1 MTNELTD
8 LTNIPAP
15 TLTLDPVS
23 DGEVAEASIIEV
35 DSPAAPSLADS
46 LSAEELAQVDAFARQ
61 IDIANSQQ
69 VLTFGAGAQKKMAS
83 FSETALAKVR
93 TQDLGEAGDLIAGVV
108 TELKNFD
115 VDDDDKGFF
124 GLFKKSA
131 NKITSLKARY
141 DTAEAN
147 VDKIAKT
154 LEGHQVQLM
163 KDAATLDKLYELNL
177 TYFKEL
183 TMYLLAGR
191 QRLAE
196 VREGELADL
205 SAKAQASGSTED
217 AEAVQK
223 LSAACNRFEKKLS
236 DLDLSR
242 TVAMQMAPQIRLVQN
257 NEMLMIEKIQTT
269 LVNTIPLWKSQMLLA
284 LGLANNEAA
293 LKAQSAVTDM
303 TNELLRKNAEKLKA
317 STVEVA
323 RESERGIV
331 DIETLKATNENLI
344 QTFDEVM
351 KIQAEGRAKR
361 ARGGDAPHGSRAAP
375 ETAGGEV
382 ARARDGAGYRG
393 SARGGGGERPGRARG
408 KSGVRDARRRGD
420 RLRQALPPASGG
432 LGAGAFR
439 LRAAPHPC
447 RRGGPPGGPHSQG
460 GRAHQRRLR
469 HSPRFRR

>member
-1 MTNELTD
+1 MNDELTN

-15 TLTLDPVS
+15 TLTLDPVVE
-23 DGEVAEASIIEV
+23 DTAVKASIIEV
-35 DSPAAPSLADS
+35 EAPPAPSHAES
-46 LSAEELAQVDAFARQ
+46 LSAEALAQVDAIAQQ

-69 VLTFGAGAQKKMAS
+69 VLTFGSGAQKKMAS
-83 FSETALAKVR
+83 FSETALSKVR
-93 TQDLGEAGDLIAGVV
+93 TQDLGEAGNLIASVV
-108 TELKNFD
+108 TELKSFD
-115 VDDDDKGFF
+115 TDDEEKGLF
-124 GLFKKSA
+124 GLFKRQA
-131 NKITSLKARY
+131 NKIVALKARY
-141 DTAEAN
+141 DSAEAN
-147 VDKIAKT
+147 VDKIARA
-154 LEGHQVQLM
+154 LEAHQVTLM
-163 KDAATLDKLYELNL
+163 KDAATMDKLYELNL
-177 TYFKEL
+177 TYVKEL

-196 VREGELADL
+196 VREGELAAL
-205 SAKAQASGSTED
+205 AAKAQASASTED

-303 TNELLRKNAEKLKA
+303 TNELLRKNAEKLKQ

-361 ARGGDAPHGSRAAP
+361 AEA
-375 ETAGGEV
+375 EV
-382 ARARDGAGYRG
+382 EMRRMEAELR
-393 SARGGGGERPGRARG
+393 SKLLE
-408 KSGVRDARRRGD
+408 VR
-420 RLRQALPPASGG
+420 
-432 LGAGAFR
+432 
-439 LRAAPHPC
+439 
-447 RRGGPPGGPHSQG
+447 
-460 GRAHQRRLR
+460 
-469 HSPRFRR
+469 

>member
-1 MTNELTD
+1 MNDELTN

-15 TLTLDPVS
+15 TLTLDPVVE
-23 DGEVAEASIIEV
+23 DTAVKASIIEV
-35 DSPAAPSLADS
+35 EAPPAPSLADS

-69 VLTFGAGAQKKMAS
+69 VLTFGSGAQKKMAD
-83 FSETALAKVR
+83 FSETALERVR

-108 TELKNFD
+108 TELKSFD
-115 VDDDDKGFF
+115 ADEESKGLF
-124 GLFKKSA
+124 GLFKRQA
-131 NKITSLKARY
+131 NKIVALKARF
-141 DTAEAN
+141 DSAEAN
-147 VDKIAKT
+147 VDKIARA
-154 LEGHQVQLM
+154 LEAHQVTLM
-163 KDAATLDKLYELNL
+163 KDAATMDKLYELNL

-196 VREGELADL
+196 AREGELAAL
-205 SAKAQASGSTED
+205 AAKAQASASTED

-303 TNELLRKNAEKLKA
+303 TNELLRKNAEKLKQ

-361 ARGGDAPHGSRAAP
+361 AEA
-375 ETAGGEV
+375 EV
-382 ARARDGAGYRG
+382 EMRRMEAELR
-393 SARGGGGERPGRARG
+393 SKLLE
-408 KSGVRDARRRGD
+408 VR
-420 RLRQALPPASGG
+420 
-432 LGAGAFR
+432 
-439 LRAAPHPC
+439 
-447 RRGGPPGGPHSQG
+447 
-460 GRAHQRRLR
+460 
-469 HSPRFRR
+469 

>member
-1 MTNELTD
+1 MNDELTN

-15 TLTLDPVS
+15 TLTLDPVVE
-23 DGEVAEASIIEV
+23 DTAVKASIIEV
-35 DSPAAPSLADS
+35 EAPPAPSLADS
-46 LSAEELAQVDAFARQ
+46 LSAEELAQVDAFAQQ

-69 VLTFGAGAQKKMAS
+69 VLTFGSGAQKKMAD
-83 FSETALAKVR
+83 FSETALERVR
-93 TQDLGEAGDLIAGVV
+93 TQDLGEAGELIAGVV
-108 TELKNFD
+108 TELKSFD
-115 VDDDDKGFF
+115 ADAESKGLF
-124 GLFKKSA
+124 GLFKRQA
-131 NKITSLKARY
+131 NKIMALKARY
-141 DTAEAN
+141 DSAEAN
-147 VDKIAKT
+147 VDKIARA
-154 LEGHQVQLM
+154 LEAHQVTLM
-163 KDAATLDKLYELNL
+163 KDAATMDKLYELNL

-196 VREGELADL
+196 VREGELAAL
-205 SAKAQASGSTED
+205 AAKAQASASTED

-303 TNELLRKNAEKLKA
+303 TNELLRKNAEKLKQ

-361 ARGGDAPHGSRAAP
+361 AEA
-375 ETAGGEV
+375 EV
-382 ARARDGAGYRG
+382 EMRRMEAELR
-393 SARGGGGERPGRARG
+393 SKLLE
-408 KSGVRDARRRGD
+408 VR
-420 RLRQALPPASGG
+420 
-432 LGAGAFR
+432 
-439 LRAAPHPC
+439 
-447 RRGGPPGGPHSQG
+447 
-460 GRAHQRRLR
+460 
-469 HSPRFRR
+469 

>member
-1 MTNELTD
+1 MNDELTN

-15 TLTLDPVS
+15 TLTLDPVVE
-23 DGEVAEASIIEV
+23 DTAVKASIIEV
-35 DSPAAPSLADS
+35 EAPPAPSLADS

-69 VLTFGAGAQKKMAS
+69 VLTFGSGAQKKMAD
-83 FSETALAKVR
+83 FSETALERVR

-108 TELKNFD
+108 TELKSFD
-115 VDDDDKGFF
+115 ADEESKGLF
-124 GLFKKSA
+124 GLFKRQA
-131 NKITSLKARY
+131 NKIVALKARY
-141 DTAEAN
+141 DSAEAN
-147 VDKIAKT
+147 VDKIARA
-154 LEGHQVQLM
+154 LEAHQVTLM
-163 KDAATLDKLYELNL
+163 KDAATMDKLYELNL

-196 VREGELADL
+196 VREGELAAL
-205 SAKAQASGSTED
+205 AAKAQASASTED

-303 TNELLRKNAEKLKA
+303 TNELLRKNAEKLRQ

-361 ARGGDAPHGSRAAP
+361 AEA
-375 ETAGGEV
+375 EV
-382 ARARDGAGYRG
+382 
-393 SARGGGGERPGRARG
+393 EM
-408 KSGVRDARRRGD
+408 RRMEAE
-420 RLRQALPPASGG
+420 LRQKL
-432 LGAGAFR
+432 LEVR
-439 LRAAPHPC
+439 
-447 RRGGPPGGPHSQG
+447 
-460 GRAHQRRLR
+460 
-469 HSPRFRR
+469 